1 MLLKNQETKTKNKIM
16 KKIFKELVSDANEIN
31 EQTFVGVVAFFA
43 MVFILI
49 VDVITGIWGKELIIK
64 EFIFDG
70 FMIITLGV
78 FGITTAGR
86 IMSNKK
92 NNQDEDNKDS
102 ESRD

>member
-1 MLLKNQETKTKNKIM
+1 MR
-16 KKIFKELVSDANEIN
+16 KIFKELVSDNNQIN

-49 VDVITGIWGKELIIK
+49 VDVVTGIWGKELVIK

-70 FMIITLGV
+70 FMIITLGA

-86 IMSNKK
+86 IMSSNKK
-92 NNQDEDNKDS
+92 IKEEETTNE
-102 ESRD
+102 EEIG